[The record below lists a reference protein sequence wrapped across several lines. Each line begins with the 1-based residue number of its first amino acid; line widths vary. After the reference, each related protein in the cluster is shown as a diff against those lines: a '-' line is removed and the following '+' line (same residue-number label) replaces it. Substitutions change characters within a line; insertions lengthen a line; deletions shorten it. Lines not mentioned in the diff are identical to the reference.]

1 MARPRSSAT
10 TKPCGG
16 PISDTDHGSLS
27 APVPLRPRQRRY
39 LRQHRARAGDDL
51 SGYPPHQF
59 RAGRTGH
66 VLGLCSPCAGAGGI
80 PLLGR
85 VCAGTCVRV
94 RHRRCDRAHHHP
106 PVRAGAGA
114 VGCRRLSGPSV
125 HHQQPRRLA
134 VHLQRAS
141 FSKSVSTRP
150 RQSVPVSARNRHD
163 RRHARNLATDL
174 SVLSVHTARPR
185 HAGGCSEPGRQSSGG
200 NPGRLDAGTW
210 LGTRR
215 RDRGD
220 RRHHGGARRLYRT
233 QHDGRRFTLRL
244 CGRAARRHQQSVGR
258 CGRRVHRR
266 GARESCRRIRGRD
279 RTQAVGRPCHHH
291 RCPGD
296 APGRLVRLYH
306 HDPGLIMAIAQGD
319 VSQTIPKA
327 SKEARIRA
335 LRIAGIVALLAIACS
350 LPFVV
355 SSYRLLQF
363 TMVVIY
369 SIALL
374 GLNILTGY
382 NGQISLGHGA
392 FYAIGAYTTAILL
405 ERTGIP
411 YWATIPIAGVIC
423 LLVGFLF
430 GLPALRLEGHYL
442 ALSTFAL
449 AVATPQLLKFRLLE
463 SWTGG
468 VQGTYVPGFKAPF
481 GLPLAWD
488 QWLYLL
494 SLAFAIVLFVLARN
508 LLRGNTGT
516 AIIAIRDHPIA
527 AASMV
532 INISLYKSVTFGI
545 SAMYT
550 GIAGAFGALVA
561 QFVSPDSFSIFLS
574 LGFLVGSVIGGVAS
588 ISGAVFGAFFI
599 QFIPNFA
606 DQISKA
612 ATWAVYGAFL
622 IGFMYLMPTGVA
634 GFLARIWRRARSV
647 RGLT

>member
-1 MARPRSSAT
+1 M
-10 TKPCGG
+10 
-16 PISDTDHGSLS
+16 
-27 APVPLRPRQRRY
+27 
-39 LRQHRARAGDDL
+39 
-51 SGYPPHQF
+51 
-59 RAGRTGH
+59 
-66 VLGLCSPCAGAGGI
+66 VL
-80 PLLGR
+80 
-85 VCAGTCVRV
+85 
-94 RHRRCDRAHHHP
+94 
-106 PVRAGAGA
+106 
-114 VGCRRLSGPSV
+114 
-125 HHQQPRRLA
+125 
-134 VHLQRAS
+134 
-141 FSKSVSTRP
+141 
-150 RQSVPVSARNRHD
+150 
-163 RRHARNLATDL
+163 
-174 SVLSVHTARPR
+174 
-185 HAGGCSEPGRQSSGG
+185 
-200 NPGRLDAGTW
+200 
-210 LGTRR
+210 
-215 RDRGD
+215 
-220 RRHHGGARRLYRT
+220 
-233 QHDGRRFTLRL
+233 
-244 CGRAARRHQQSVGR
+244 
-258 CGRRVHRR
+258 
-266 GARESCRRIRGRD
+266 
-279 RTQAVGRPCHHH
+279 
-291 RCPGD
+291 
-296 APGRLVRLYH
+296 
-306 HDPGLIMAIAQGD
+306 AQGEL
-319 VSQTIPKA
+319 SETLPKA
-327 SKEARIRA
+327 SADASGRA
-335 LRIAGIVALLAIACS
+335 LRVAAIATLLILACL

-369 SIALL
+369 SIGLL

-423 LLVGFLF
+423 LAVGFLF

-449 AVATPQLLKFRLLE
+449 AVATPQLLKFRSLE

-468 VQGTYVPGFKAPF
+468 VQGTYVPSFKAPF

-494 SLAFAIVLFVLARN
+494 ALLFAVVLFVLARN

-527 AASMV
+527 AASMG
-532 INISLYKSVTFGI
+532 INISLYKSVTFGV

-550 GIAGAFGALVA
+550 GIAGALGALVA

-622 IGFMYLMPTGVA
+622 IGFMYLMPTGIA
-634 GFLARIWRRARSV
+634 GFLARLWKRSQLWRS
-647 RGLT
+647 G